1 LRPVY
6 QKKKLL
12 FYFIARF
19 YKSLN
24 FVHNISIKNKIK
36 DGDKISPGIAIAYL
50 MFKKNLNLTIASL
63 SVFQKRSCVEIEK
76 WIYTQLLN
84 YIPNLKEKEKK

>member
-1 LRPVY
+1 MFIREKGSYSTILQGFTKV
-6 QKKKLL
+6 KIL
-12 FYFIARF
+12 FTIIQ
-19 YKSLN
+19 S
-24 FVHNISIKNKIK
+24 KIK

-50 MFKKNLNLTIASL
+50 MFKKNLKLTIASL

-84 YIPNLKEKEKK
+84 YIPNQKEKEKK